1 MASINNRGVILLSG
15 GIDSAVSAYL
25 LRKQETELEALT
37 FVIDDGSMTSI
48 SDLKCAKIIASKL
61 KLQHTIIDFSC
72 LIPLLN
78 GFLNKEES
86 DHKIERK
93 DRAIPFG
100 VEMMLIAALMYA
112 TTRSIGKIVW
122 SINRDD
128 IGNKMTPND
137 ISEYI
142 KYFEKLTR
150 FRKCD
155 ILCKIEMPLLLMKK
169 NEVVSLGER
178 LGVQFDDTFSCLFA
192 HSEMIHCGKCEQCI
206 QRINAF
212 ENLNKGGNNH
222 ELA

>member
-1 MASINNRGVILLSG
+1 MASINNRAVILLSG
-15 GIDSAVSAYL
+15 GVDSAVSAYL
-25 LRKQETELEALT
+25 LSRQAIELEALT
-37 FVIDDGSMTSI
+37 FIIEDGSMTSI
-48 SDLKCAKIIASKL
+48 SDLKCAKMIASKL

-86 DHKIERK
+86 DSKIERK

-112 TTRSIGKIVW
+112 TTHNIERIIW

-128 IGNKMTPND
+128 IGSKMTPND

-142 KYFEKLTR
+142 RCFEKLTR
-150 FRKCD
+150 FRKSD
-155 ILCKIEMPLLLMKK
+155 ISCKIETPLLLMKK
-169 NEVVSLGER
+169 TEVVSFGER
-178 LGVQFDDTFSCLFA
+178 LGVQFENTFSCLLA

-206 QRINAF
+206 QRTKAF
-212 ENLNKGGNNH
+212 EILKKGGENH